1 MRNSYPPHEP
11 ERAVIPYGTDPLD
24 RVLYL
29 GGRATTTIVVALFL
43 ALGLHGVAAARAAL
57 VSLELVRWSRDMQA
71 RISDRLV
78 SSYDIEAVK
87 PPEPPPAPEPPPP
100 EKEEPKAPPPQAAAN
115 EPPPPP
121 PAAAQAGKIIA
132 AEPDPNDPVDLTGG
146 FVNGNGASFTGGVT
160 QAGGTSLT
168 PVTNS
173 NARANGVPGGT
184 GGPQA
189 APVATA
195 VGPDRSRAAGLSGSS
210 DWKCD
215 WPAEAD
221 SEQID
226 DAFVMVEVMVG
237 PNGRAQKVNVLKDPG
252 HGFGRN
258 ARSCAM
264 RESFTAPLD
273 REGNPIA
280 GMTKPFRIHFER

>member
-1 MRNSYPPHEP
+1 MRTSYPPHEP
-11 ERAVIPYGTDPLD
+11 ERAVIPYGSDPLD

-29 GGRATTTIVVALFL
+29 GGKATTTILVALVL

-78 SSYDIEAVK
+78 SSYDIEANKV
-87 PPEPPPAPEPPPP
+87 EPPPEPPPP
-100 EKEEPKAPPPQAAAN
+100 EKEEAPKA
-115 EPPPPP
+115 PPP
-121 PAAAQAGKIIA
+121 PAAANAPPPPPPEAAQAGKILA
-132 AEPDPNDPVDLTGG
+132 QEPDPNDPVDLTGG
-146 FVNGNGASFTGGVT
+146 FVSGNGATFTGGVT
-160 QAGGTSLT
+160 QAGGTGKT
-168 PVTNS
+168 AVYNT
-173 NARANGVPGGT
+173 NARATGTPGGT
-184 GGPQA
+184 GAPQA
-189 APVATA
+189 APPAPA
-195 VGPDRSRAAGLSGSS
+195 GPDKTRSAGLSGSS

-215 WPAEAD
+215 WPSEAD

-226 DAFVMVEVMVG
+226 DAFVMVEVLVG
-237 PNGRAQKVNVLKDPG
+237 PNGRAQKVNILKDPG

-258 ARSCAM
+258 ARTCAM

-273 REGNPIA
+273 REGNAIA